1 MAPGVG
7 VFALLT
13 LLLATGLYHMHA
25 WGRFLSSALCWIAL
39 VLIIIGY
46 VVSPFEDIDRA
57 AMGLAPQSWLDRV
70 LNVSPY
76 VMVCL
81 WIIRTFDT
89 YKPLFS
95 NPLLDRHEVDQQEV
109 RQEGVR

>member
-1 MAPGVG
+1 
-7 VFALLT
+7 
-13 LLLATGLYHMHA
+13 
-25 WGRFLSSALCWIAL
+25 

-89 YKPLFS
+89 YKSVFS

>member
-1 MAPGVG
+1 
-7 VFALLT
+7 
-13 LLLATGLYHMHA
+13 
-25 WGRFLSSALCWIAL
+25 

-89 YKPLFS
+89 YKSVFVEIIPDGVTTSQTHCDLVHNCS
-95 NPLLDRHEVDQQEV
+95 WRGALGVDLRVAMRQACNV
-109 RQEGVR
+109 R